1 MPLFHLP
8 CRLSS
13 YFFLRLLHMAE
24 ELLHYENS
32 SLHYVIEGDGP
43 KNVLVFHGFGQNG
56 KAFNNFS
63 NSFST
68 DHKLYIFDLYF
79 HGQSKWGHG
88 ERPLEKH
95 LWKKT
100 IEQFLQLHQVDKF
113 SLCGFSL
120 GGKFALATLEA
131 FPEKV
136 ESLILIAPD
145 GIKTSFWYS
154 LATYPL
160 LFRRLFKSMVFHPN
174 LFNAISRTLNLL
186 GVMDKGLIRFAE
198 RQMDTED
205 KRRRVYYSWVV
216 FRHLTFDLKAIA
228 ELLNRYSIP
237 LILMTGKFDKVIRSG
252 KMKKLL
258 VHVKKYRHEI
268 LETGHNGLISGAA
281 ELLKNNSNKDLFR
294 T

>member
-1 MPLFHLP
+1 
-8 CRLSS
+8 
-13 YFFLRLLHMAE
+13 MAE
-24 ELLHYENS
+24 ELLRYEES
-32 SLHYVIEGDGP
+32 SLHYVIQGNGS
-43 KNVLVFHGFGQNG
+43 KNLLAFHGFGQNR
-56 KAFNNFS
+56 KAFDNFS

-68 DHKLYIFDLYF
+68 DYTLYIFDLYF
-79 HGQSKWGHG
+79 HGQSTWGYD
-88 ERPLEKH
+88 ERPLQKH

-100 IEQFLQLHQVDKF
+100 IERFLELHQMDKF

-154 LATYPL
+154 LATYPM
-160 LFRRLFKSMVFHPN
+160 LFRQLFKSMILHPN
-174 LFNAISRTLNLL
+174 RFVAISRALNSL

-198 RQMDTED
+198 HQMDTQE

-228 ELLNRYSIP
+228 ELLNRHSIA
-237 LILMTGKFDKVIRSG
+237 LILITGKFDKVIRS
-252 KMKKLL
+252 KSMDKLL
-258 VHVKKYRHEI
+258 FHVKKYRHEI
-268 LETGHNGLISGAA
+268 LETGHNGLINGAA
-281 ELLKNNSNKDLFR
+281 EMLRDHPDKDLFQQ
-294 T
+294 